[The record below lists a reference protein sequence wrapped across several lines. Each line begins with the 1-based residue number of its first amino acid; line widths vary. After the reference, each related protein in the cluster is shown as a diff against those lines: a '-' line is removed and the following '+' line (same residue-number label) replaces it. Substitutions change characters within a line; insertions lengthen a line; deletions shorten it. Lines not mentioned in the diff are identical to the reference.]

1 MGATFG
7 SPPFQNSFLRSNLKN
22 MTRHFQC
29 LAIALVL
36 LATACS
42 KNQGG
47 KNPSGDVVMDTL
59 LVESYNI
66 KYDDQT
72 GAGSYTSW
80 EYRKTGALAML
91 KAINADLFGL
101 QEANA
106 HELTFLVRNLPDY
119 GWYGLGRNTG
129 NVPEMTDE
137 FDADECMAIF
147 YNKKT
152 IRMDECGTF
161 WISSTPDIPS
171 RGWDANCFRTVTW
184 GRFTMLSGGQR
195 LMYFNTHIDHRGVE
209 AREKSFPLI
218 VEKIKELNPEDLPV
232 ILSGDLNT
240 EMSDVIIRPLRDYMS
255 NIRLS
260 APLTDS
266 RQTLHGYGNSTSVI
280 DHIFFRGKG
289 CKPVEYH
296 TITEPYA
303 GITYNSDH
311 YSIYGKIALPR
322 QGN

>member
-1 MGATFG
+1 MKRIHFIPIAALLLMSAACGKTPADPH
-7 SPPFQNSFLRSNLKN
+7 SPEGPL
-22 MTRHFQC
+22 
-29 LAIALVL
+29 
-36 LATACS
+36 
-42 KNQGG
+42 
-47 KNPSGDVVMDTL
+47 MDTL
-59 LVESYNI
+59 LVESYNV

-72 GAGSYTSW
+72 GPGSYTSW
-80 EYRKTGALAML
+80 DYRKPGALAML

-106 HELTFLVRNLPDY
+106 HELTYLVRNLPGY

-129 NVPEMTDE
+129 NVPAMTDE

-147 YNKKT
+147 YNKST
-152 IRMDECGTF
+152 MEMEDCGTF
-161 WISSTPDIPS
+161 WISATPDIPS

-184 GRFTMLSGGQR
+184 GRFKMLAGGQR
-195 LMYFNTHIDHRGVE
+195 LMYFNTHIDHKGAV

-218 VEKIKELNPEDLPV
+218 VEKIKELNPEGLPV
-232 ILSGDLNT
+232 VLSGDLNT
-240 EMSDVIIRPLRDYMS
+240 EMDDMIIRPLKMYMS

-260 APLTDS
+260 APITDD
-266 RQTLHGYGNSTSVI
+266 RQTLHSYGSSTSVI
-280 DHIFFRGKG
+280 DHIFFLGKG

-311 YSIYGKIALPR
+311 YSIYGRIALPR
-322 QGN
+322 P